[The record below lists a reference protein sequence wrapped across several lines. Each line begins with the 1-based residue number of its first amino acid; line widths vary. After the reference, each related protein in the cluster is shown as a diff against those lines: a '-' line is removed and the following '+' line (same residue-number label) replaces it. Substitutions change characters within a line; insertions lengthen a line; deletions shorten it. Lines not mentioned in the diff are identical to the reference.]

1 MKIERNTPDEPGDEE
16 LTRVLRDVY
25 ASPAAN
31 ASYWDTLET
40 RIMARIAT
48 AGEAPEWW
56 GVFDGW
62 IRVGLA
68 AALLAGVLA
77 GSALLR
83 ARAAQERLA
92 TPPLRRLA
100 GSALLRARAAQ
111 ERLAYEAVME
121 SASVIPIAGPNL
133 ARGPGRAA
141 RDATLRSL
149 MSR

>member
-1 MKIERNTPDEPGDEE
+1 MKIERNTPHEPGDEE

-25 ASPAAN
+25 ASPSAN

-40 RIMARIAT
+40 RIMTRIAT

-62 IRVGLA
+62 VRVGLA

-83 ARAAQERLA
+83 ARE
-92 TPPLRRLA
+92 
-100 GSALLRARAAQ
+100 AQ

>member
-1 MKIERNTPDEPGDEE
+1 MKIERDTPHEPGDEE
-16 LTRVLRDVY
+16 MTRVLRDVY
-25 ASPAAN
+25 ASPSAN

-62 IRVGLA
+62 VRVGLA

-83 ARAAQERLA
+83 ARE
-92 TPPLRRLA
+92 
-100 GSALLRARAAQ
+100 AQ

>member
-62 IRVGLA
+62 VRVGLA

-92 TPPLRRLA
+92 D
-100 GSALLRARAAQ
+100 
-111 ERLAYEAVME
+111 EAVME

>member
-1 MKIERNTPDEPGDEE
+1 MRIERNTPVEPGDEE
-16 LTRVLRDVY
+16 VTRVLRDVY
-25 ASPAAN
+25 ASPSAN

-40 RIMARIAT
+40 RIMTRIAT

-62 IRVGLA
+62 VRVGLA

-83 ARAAQERLA
+83 ARE
-92 TPPLRRLA
+92 
-100 GSALLRARAAQ
+100 AQ

>member
-1 MKIERNTPDEPGDEE
+1 MKIERDTPHEPGDEE

-25 ASPAAN
+25 ASPSAN

-40 RIMARIAT
+40 RIMTRIAT

-62 IRVGLA
+62 VRVGLA

-83 ARAAQERLA
+83 ARE
-92 TPPLRRLA
+92 
-100 GSALLRARAAQ
+100 AQ